1 MKIFLFLQN
10 TEFRKKEKH
19 GLSKETFYHVP
30 SLNNK
35 EMVYNNIHR
44 KLAGF
49 QKSLGLA
56 LGKYVC
62 SLLVGGSYSKIFV
75 VLLGFAAS
83 LDGKG
88 AAWN

>member
-1 MKIFLFLQN
+1 
-10 TEFRKKEKH
+10 
-19 GLSKETFYHVP
+19 
-30 SLNNK
+30 
-35 EMVYNNIHR
+35 MVYNNIHR

-56 LGKYVC
+56 LGKYVR

-75 VLLGFAAS
+75 VLLGFPAS